1 MNFEIEDY
9 IDFHVLFV
17 TMCIVIAYRY
27 ITDEQDIIVE
37 RKIDEGHNRVY
48 GNNRLGTAASK
59 GRIIPLDHSGTN

>member
-37 RKIDEGHNRVY
+37 RKID
-48 GNNRLGTAASK
+48 
-59 GRIIPLDHSGTN
+59 